1 MLRGGRY
8 GAGTGGSRA
17 QVLQKVLRVVAEQ
30 PRKLDREHT
39 TVLLVPLQRSLRS
52 IINHTHADSHSHT
65 CTNDRRRGRGRRRER
80 RERRKKKKRERESS
94 YLQHYIQFEA
104 EGAVR
109 GRGLASDEFDQE
121 IPLQEVAE
129 VMWRLS
135 IRERVHVQESARDR
149 VRLHL
154 AVLVLQGRQ
163 KEDRERPVHATGVG

>member
-30 PRKLDREHT
+30 PRELDREHT
-39 TVLLVPLQRSLRS
+39 TVLLVPLQRPLRS

-80 RERRKKKKRERESS
+80 EEREGKGERS

-135 IRERVHVQESARDR
+135 IRERVHVQESAHDR